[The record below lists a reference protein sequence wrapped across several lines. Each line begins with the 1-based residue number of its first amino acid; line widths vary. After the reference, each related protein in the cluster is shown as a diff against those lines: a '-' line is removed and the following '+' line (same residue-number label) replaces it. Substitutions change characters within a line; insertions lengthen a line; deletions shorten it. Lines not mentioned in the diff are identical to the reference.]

1 MSSGRRAEGNGAVVA
16 IVVVIGIVLLLGV
29 IVVVGG
35 LGALMLF
42 GVRSPGPPNFQPPS
56 YQVAPTTSVSPPP
69 TTTQPQSAE
78 VGLAPVPMLVAPE
91 TPAGPAAALV
101 MIDDDGTLYLQSASV
116 TKDELKAKL
125 ALLRMADENL
135 RVELIVRG
143 NAPDS
148 EALQKVVTNVFKE
161 MNLPYTVRD

>member
-1 MSSGRRAEGNGAVVA
+1 MSSGRRTEGNGAVVA

-56 YQVAPTTSVSPPP
+56 YQSTPTTSASPPQTIP
-69 TTTQPQSAE
+69 APQSAE
-78 VGLAPVPMLVAPE
+78 AELAPDPMLVAPE
-91 TPAGPAAALV
+91 TPAGPATALV

-116 TKDELKAKL
+116 NKNELKEKL
-125 ALLRMADENL
+125 TLLRMADEKL

-143 NAPDS
+143 NAPDTES
-148 EALQKVVTNVFKE
+148 LQKVVTDVLKE